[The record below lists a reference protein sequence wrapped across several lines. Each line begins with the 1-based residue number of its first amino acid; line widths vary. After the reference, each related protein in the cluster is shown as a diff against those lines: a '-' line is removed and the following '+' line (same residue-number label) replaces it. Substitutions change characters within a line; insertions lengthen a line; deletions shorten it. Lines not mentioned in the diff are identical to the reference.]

1 MGKILQVEISDTLYS
16 RFYKAVTNKKGKWR
30 GSEQS
35 AGKAF
40 QTAIEAAL
48 QEFLNSLENRGN
60 GSSSKNSNIK

>member
-1 MGKILQVEISDTLYS
+1 MGKILQVEISDTLYN

-30 GSEQS
+30 GSEQP

-60 GSSSKNSNIK
+60 GNISRNSNIK